1 MANDSSS
8 SRPAYPDSASWSARL
23 FERAKRVL
31 PGGSTRQTVTFDPYP
46 IYAVSGRGCTVTDAD
61 GVERIDFINNYSS
74 MIHGHCH
81 PKIIEA
87 LQRQA
92 EKLIAVGAPTES
104 EIVLAELLVGRLPS
118 VEQLR
123 FCNSGS
129 EAAMIAIQAAR
140 AFTGRPKIA
149 KIEGAYHG
157 GYDAVQVSLKPSPDA
172 WGEPDPAPVA
182 YAAGMPATVV
192 RDTVVLSLNDIE
204 RSRRN
209 LERHKAELAGV
220 IFDPI
225 VGRMAFLEAKAEYV
239 AFLREWTRANGVLLI
254 LDEVFSFRIDF
265 HGAQGRYKVAP
276 DITALGKIIGGGIA
290 IGAVGGKKDVMA
302 VFDGSAGYPRLP
314 HHGTYNANPLAMAA
328 GLVSMELLD
337 AAAIARINAL
347 GDRLRDGLNRVF
359 RDADVPAKAQ
369 GVGSMVA
376 IAPAADFTDYRGL
389 ARAPNIDALL
399 VRIHQGLLNRG
410 VLMMPRGAFVVSTP
424 MTEKEIDRSVSAVT
438 ECVTGVLR

>member
-1 MANDSSS
+1 MVSAM
-8 SRPAYPDSASWSARL
+8 YPDAASRSARL
-23 FERAKRVL
+23 FERAKKVL

-46 IYAVSGRGCTVTDAD
+46 VYAVSGRGCMVTDAD

-81 PKIIEA
+81 PRIVDA

-92 EKLIAVGAPTES
+92 ASLIAVGAPTES
-104 EIVLAELLVGRLPS
+104 EIVLAELLAGRLPS

-129 EAAMIAIQAAR
+129 EAVMIAIQAAR

-157 GYDAVQVSLKPSPDA
+157 GYDAMQVSLKPSPED
-172 WGEPDPAPVA
+172 WGEPDPVPVA
-182 YAAGMPATVV
+182 YAAGIPAGVL
-192 RDTVVLSLNDIE
+192 RETVVLPLNDVAGA
-204 RSRRN
+204 RRN
-209 LERHKAELAGV
+209 LEKHKAELAGV

-225 VGRMAFLEAKAEYV
+225 VGRMAFLEATAEYI
-239 AFLREWTRANGVLLI
+239 AFLREWTRTNSVLLI
-254 LDEVFSFRIDF
+254 LDEVFSLRIDF
-265 HGAQGRYKVAP
+265 HGAQGRYKVDP

-290 IGAVGGKKDVMA
+290 IGAVGGKAEVMA
-302 VFDGSAGYPRLP
+302 VFDASHGYPKLP

-337 AAAIARINAL
+337 AAAIAHINAL

-376 IAPAADFTDYRGL
+376 IAPSAEFTDYRGL
-389 ARAPNIDALL
+389 ARAAASIEPLL
-399 VRIHQGLLNRG
+399 GRVHQELLNRG
-410 VLMMPRGAFVVSTP
+410 VLMMPRGSLVTSTP
-424 MTEKEIDRSVSAVT
+424 MTEAEIDRTLAAVGECFSSVPA
-438 ECVTGVLR
+438 R